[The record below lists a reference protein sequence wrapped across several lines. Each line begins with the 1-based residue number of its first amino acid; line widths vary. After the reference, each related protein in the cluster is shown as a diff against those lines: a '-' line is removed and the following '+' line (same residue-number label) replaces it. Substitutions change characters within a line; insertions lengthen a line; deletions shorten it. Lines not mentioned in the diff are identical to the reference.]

1 MHRPFSGKR
10 GDTERLCG
18 NFRVKYVKNENWAS
32 DPLLMR
38 GGGKRMPPPLY
49 ASYVDTVRYFEML
62 INTFIESDS
71 WAVFPVCR
79 HRLDISTRLAT
90 TH

>member
-38 GGGKRMPPPLY
+38 GGGEKDAPPLC
-49 ASYVDTVRYFEML
+49 ML
-62 INTFIESDS
+62 PMSIRSDILK
-71 WAVFPVCR
+71 C
-79 HRLDISTRLAT
+79 
-90 TH
+90 